1 MVRYLLFSVL
11 LLMPAFAHTQEDSP
25 LPDAPSAMLENART
39 VELSPAA
46 GASDA
51 SADRALDEQPIRFES
66 LAQGDSLIATT
77 EAERGIDGDFSAYDG
92 SDPGIRIDLDPFFAS
107 MKRPIEGSGV
117 AGTGQNQTPE
127 RYHWKGLLWESF
139 GFFGVENGYRQMT
152 DPFFRNLTKGKPFW
166 HDYISSLKQWNW
178 RRWNDGDDFLVAW
191 IAHPMQGSV
200 TEFIEIQNDPRGRA
214 LRIDDGKPYWK
225 SQFRAF
231 LWATA
236 FSFDQKLGPL
246 GEVAL
251 GSEGGYNYVIGC
263 PYPCPSY
270 VPGVSKVT
278 NNTGDVKLVS
288 TPVGGEVWTLIEDG
302 IDRWISDPLEERYGN
317 RLWVDIVR
325 GSLNPCRTMANF
337 LRWRMPS
344 YRDFQEEWVNDHI
357 TRDPHWLPGDDAVIL
372 SSPRFEIFPH
382 YNAISL
388 PVNTA
393 GCFRCRR
400 TTSGYGVGF
409 AARIATYADLDSD
422 LNYQPNASALP
433 SDRAG
438 GNMVM
443 GTFGL
448 RSGYRNSH
456 IAVKA
461 SLRPGFVS
469 YDKAYE
475 ASPSATNP
483 TPPVGRITHFATSF
497 AMNVD
502 YSINR
507 RLALRSVVGNTAVR
521 YRAPELS
528 TPGPGTYPYL
538 TWLSTR
544 NFLTNENWTYQT
556 GAAVRF

>member
-1 MVRYLLFSVL
+1 LFSVL
-11 LLMPAFAHTQEDSP
+11 LLIPAFAHAQQDPS
-25 LPDAPSAMLENART
+25 LPDAPSAVLEKARMADGT
-39 VELSPAA
+39 AS
-46 GASDA
+46 ASDA
-51 SADRALDEQPIRFES
+51 PVDGRLDEPTFQFEAVARRDGLTARS
-66 LAQGDSLIATT
+66 EPTADIDDDPSANNDSA
-77 EAERGIDGDFSAYDG
+77 
-92 SDPGIRIDLDPFFAS
+92 PGIRIDLDPLFAS
-107 MKRPIEGSGV
+107 MNRPSAGSGV
-117 AGTGQNQTPE
+117 TGAGQNQIAE

-139 GFFGVENGYRQMT
+139 GFFGVENGYRLMT
-152 DPFFRNLTKGKPFW
+152 DPYFRMLLKDKPFW

-178 RRWNDGDDFLVAW
+178 RRWDDGDDFLVAW
-191 IAHPMQGSV
+191 VAHPMQGSV

-225 SQFRAF
+225 SQFRGF

-246 GEVAL
+246 GEAAL
-251 GSEGGYNYVIGC
+251 GDEGGYTYVINC
-263 PYPCPSY
+263 PYPCTSY

-288 TPVGGEVWTLIEDG
+288 TPIGGEVWTLVEDG
-302 IDRWISDPLEERYGN
+302 IDRWISDPLQDRYGN
-317 RLWVDIVR
+317 RVFVKLLR
-325 GSLNPCRTMANF
+325 ASLNPCRTMANT
-337 LRWRMPS
+337 LRWRLPW
-344 YRDFQEEWVNDHI
+344 YRDFQYVEGTGKL

-372 SSPRFEIFPH
+372 SSPRFELFPH

-393 GCFRCRR
+393 SCSHCRQL
-400 TTSGYGVGF
+400 TTGSGVGF

-422 LNYQPNASALP
+422 LNYQPNASPLP

-438 GNMVM
+438 GNIIM

-448 RSGYRNSH
+448 RSGYQNSH

-483 TPPVGRITHFATSF
+483 TPPIGRITHFATSL

-502 YSINR
+502 CSITR
-507 RLALRSVVGNTAVR
+507 RLALRAVVGNTAVR
-521 YRAPELS
+521 YREPYLG
-528 TPGPGTYPYL
+528 PGLGTYPYL
-538 TWLSTR
+538 NWLSTR

-556 GAAVRF
+556 GAVLRF